1 MSPGLLEAIEC
12 FTEPLA
18 IEQPLVVMGS
28 GLAGCS
34 LTSSTC
40 VCSGTAPGP
49 ATGTRPEGQVV
60 DIGMSMGG
68 RRTGDGGEI
77 GWRGGHSRPAGYQQP
92 GRELGQRA
100 VCEGGDGEPC

>member
-1 MSPGLLEAIEC
+1 MSVGLLEAIEC
-12 FTEPLA
+12 FTELLA

-49 ATGTRPEGQVV
+49 ATGTRPEGQAV
-60 DIGMSMGG
+60 DMGMSI
-68 RRTGDGGEI
+68 GGEKYW
-77 GWRGGHSRPAGYQQP
+77 GWWRDWLERGP
-92 GRELGQRA
+92 L
-100 VCEGGDGEPC
+100 